1 MTQPA
6 PKERNEIYSEL
17 SFYLKKLWK
26 KHDAEMGLFRDK
38 LPKLK
43 AILADWESEEY
54 RDEKSI
60 GGLREKRDIWLKKIQ
75 DCDSLLL
82 LSDAV
87 KGADFAGKQLSLSSI
102 GWELLPER
110 HCHWGMLFLELGVD
124 PYHKIYFPVDC
135 GEVDIEGIEIEL
147 IERMGES
154 RDIKSKE
161 FLEVV
166 GFKPNT
172 QEFKMLKKGLESRG
186 WVWRRKRISGKLERV
201 VSAPEV

>member
-38 LPKLK
+38 LPKLN

-54 RDEKSI
+54 RDDKSI
-60 GGLREKRDIWLKKIQ
+60 GSLRERRDIWLKKIQ
-75 DCDSLLL
+75 DCESLLL

-87 KGADFAGKQLSLSSI
+87 EGANFAGKQLSLSSI
-102 GWELLPER
+102 GWMLLPER
-110 HCHWGMLFLELGVD
+110 HCHWGLLFKELNVD

-135 GEVDIEGIEIEL
+135 EVVDVEVIESEL
-147 IERMGES
+147 IETMRGEK
-154 RDIKSKE
+154 DIKSKD

-172 QEFKMLKKGLESRG
+172 QEFKMLKKELESRG
-186 WVWRRKRISGKLERV
+186 WVWRRKRISGKVERV
-201 VSAPEV
+201 ISAPEA